1 MELYELVKDIERSGE
16 RAYEKELDKYSKIFV
31 YQYEKK
37 IYIISKHRGEV
48 VSVLRAPSIYVE
60 L

>member
-1 MELYELVKDIERSGE
+1 MELYELVKDIERYGE

-48 VSVLRAPSIYVE
+48 VSVLRAPSIYIE

>member
-1 MELYELVKDIERSGE
+1 MELYELVKDIERYGE
-16 RAYEKELDKYSKIFV
+16 REYEKELDKYSKIFV

>member
-1 MELYELVKDIERSGE
+1 MELYELVKDIERYGD
-16 RAYEKELDKYSKIFV
+16 RVYEKELDKWSKVFV

-37 IYIISKHRGEV
+37 MYIISKYRGEIM
-48 VSVLRAPSIYVE
+48 SVLKAPSIYVE